1 MIRTMKTMTTFSHL
15 FTPVQIGN
23 MHVKNRLM
31 MSAMSINFGVDE
43 NCHVTDQLTQYFAER
58 AKGGVGMM
66 LVGGGSVHPGGQ
78 ELPDLPV
85 MYEDSCI
92 PALAKMVQAVKAI
105 GEPES
110 DIDVSNITP
119 DKFSSNPDKSAS
131 NIAGSSMNRVKFGVQ
146 LMHGGRQSYLPQK
159 VAPSAIPAPAVVKGE
174 VRALE
179 VAEIKELV
187 QCFGSASRR
196 CRDAGFD
203 FVEIHAAHGYLI
215 NQFMSENSNI
225 RQDQYG
231 GTFENRTRF
240 LFEIIEDIKKKVGK
254 EFPVGIRM
262 NGKDYIQNGWELED
276 AVRLAPMLEKAGVA
290 YLHISGGVYG
300 STELTIPSMYS
311 KHGCFVHLAEE
322 VKKHVSIP
330 VITVG
335 RIKTPIL
342 ADEILKDGKA
352 DMVSMGRALLADPYL
367 PLKAQQGRL
376 SEIRP
381 CIGCCLGCIHAV
393 LAKEP
398 GSCVVNPDVGREYK
412 LKEEKPAQM
421 PDQSQKILVMGAG
434 PSGMACAR
442 LFALRGHNVLI
453 VEKKSVS
460 GGLLS
465 LAAKAPG
472 RSELGDI
479 LEFFRNELERL
490 NVKILYG
497 KEIDEKILTSFAPDK
512 VVVAT
517 GSMPDMPLVKGLFQ
531 SQMDVVTSVDILSAD
546 ERIDSHYADTR
557 ADKSTG
563 DVFADNQKMA
573 DRTVGSAA
581 DNQDVGL
588 DPDLSGKKVI
598 VLGGGMTGLVTADYI
613 AARSNEVHVLNR
625 KKSFAE
631 EMSANDRYYLREN
644 LKKKGVTLYKNVAID
659 SFTARGVKFHIKNGE
674 SCSIEGCDMV
684 VISEKHISI
693 RDIKKLEPLTQAD
706 FHFIGDAKSPRHLM
720 YCISEAEEI
729 ARS

>member
-1 MIRTMKTMTTFSHL
+1 
-15 FTPVQIGN
+15 
-23 MHVKNRLM
+23 
-31 MSAMSINFGVDE
+31 
-43 NCHVTDQLTQYFAER
+43 
-58 AKGGVGMM
+58 
-66 LVGGGSVHPGGQ
+66 
-78 ELPDLPV
+78 

-92 PALAKMVQAVKAI
+92 PTLKKMVDRVK
-105 GEPES
+105 GVDNSSLSVDGTEPGNSES
-110 DIDVSNITP
+110 DP
-119 DKFSSNPDKSAS
+119 ERAS
-131 NIAGSSMNRVKFGVQ
+131 QNSVKFGVQ
-146 LMHGGRQSYLPQK
+146 LMHGGRQSYLPNK
-159 VAPSAIPAPAVVKGE
+159 VAPSAIPAPAVVTGE

-179 VAEIKELV
+179 VEEIRELA

-215 NQFMSENSNI
+215 NQFMSPNSNI

-240 LFEIIEDIKKKVGK
+240 LFEVIDEIKKEAGDA
-254 EFPVGIRM
+254 FPVGIRI
-262 NGKDYIQNGWELED
+262 NGRDYIKNGWELED
-276 AVRLAPMLEKAGVA
+276 TVRLAPLLEKAGVA

-311 KHGCFVHLAEE
+311 AHGCFVHLAEE

-335 RIKTPIL
+335 RIKSPTF
-342 ADEILKDGKA
+342 AEEILEGGKA
-352 DMVSMGRALLADPYL
+352 DVISMGRALLADPYL
-367 PLKAQQGRL
+367 PLKAQQGRV
-376 SEIRP
+376 SQIRP

-393 LAKEP
+393 LANKEP

-412 LKEEKPAQM
+412 LKDEYKIENPSPYSRSESGVEEISGERADKSGGKISEALSDRTSDGISELGQR
-421 PDQSQKILVMGAG
+421 ILVVGAG
-434 PSGMACAR
+434 ASGMACAR
-442 LFALRGHNVLI
+442 LFALRGHTVLV
-453 VEKKSVS
+453 VEKKPHS

-479 LEFFRNELERL
+479 LKFFRDELERL
-490 NVKILYG
+490 NVKIEYG
-497 KEIDEKILTSFAPDK
+497 KPLDGEVLASFNPDK

-517 GSMPDMPLVKGLFQ
+517 GSMPDMPLIKGLFQ
-531 SQMDVVTSVDILSAD
+531 SQMDVVTSVDILSD
-546 ERIDSHYADTR
+546 NRSDS
-557 ADKSTG
+557 
-563 DVFADNQKMA
+563 
-573 DRTVGSAA
+573 SAA
-581 DNQDVGL
+581 DSLTDENEEVK
-588 DPDLSGKKVI
+588 PDSAISGKKII
-598 VLGGGMTGLVTADYI
+598 VLGGGMTGLITADYI
-613 AARSNEVHVLNR
+613 ASKGNEVHVLNR

-631 EMSANDRYYLREN
+631 EMAANDRYYLRES
-644 LKKKGVTLYKNVAID
+644 LKNHGVRLYKNVAIE
-659 SFTARGVKFHIKNGE
+659 SFSPRGVSFHIKNGE
-674 SCSIEGCDMV
+674 PSSIDGCDMV

-693 RDIKKLEPLTQAD
+693 RDIRKLESMTQAE